1 MNTPLNI
8 VIIGAGNVAHHV
20 TRSLQLNKTIN
31 ITQVFNHRKTAK
43 AKILA
48 DTNHCALVS
57 EYAKIDT
64 TADIYIICVKDDA
77 IQEVVKQLVSL
88 TLKGLVVHTS
98 GSIPLSVLKQASPHI
113 GVYYPLQSFS
123 YADNIDWKHTPI
135 LIEANSTKAL
145 SLLKAIATSIS
156 DTVKNI
162 TSEKRLQFHLAA
174 VFASNFTNA
183 LYDSAFRI
191 IEKNLS
197 KKDTPLLLPLMAHS
211 FGKLTHLSPK
221 QAQTG
226 PAMRHDKMVMKKHL
240 ELLKTDKQLTAV
252 YKLLS
257 ELIVSQQIN

>member
-1 MNTPLNI
+1 M
-8 VIIGAGNVAHHV
+8 IGAGSVAHHV
-20 TRSLQLNKTIN
+20 TRSLEPNKTVN
-31 ITQVFNHRKTAK
+31 IIQVFNHRQTAK
-43 AKILA
+43 AKTLA
-48 DTNHCALVS
+48 NTNHCAFVS

-77 IQEVVKQLVSL
+77 IHEVVKQLIP
-88 TLKGLVVHTS
+88 LKLKDLVVHTS
-98 GSIPLSVLKQASPHI
+98 GSIALSVLKQVSPHI

-123 YADNIDWKHTPI
+123 YADTIDWKQTPI
-135 LIEANSTKAL
+135 LIEANSKKSL
-145 SLLKAIATSIS
+145 SLLKAIAVTVS

-197 KKDTPLLLPLMAHS
+197 KKDTQLLLPLMTQA
-211 FGKLTHLSPK
+211 FGKLTRLSPK

-226 PAMRHDKMVMKKHL
+226 PAMRHDKAVMKKHL
-240 ELLKTDKQLTAV
+240 ELLKSDKQLTAV